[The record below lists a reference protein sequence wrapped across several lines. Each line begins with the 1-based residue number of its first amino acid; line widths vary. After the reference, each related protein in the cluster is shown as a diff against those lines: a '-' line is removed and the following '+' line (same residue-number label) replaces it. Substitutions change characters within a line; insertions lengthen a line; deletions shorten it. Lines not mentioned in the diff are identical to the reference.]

1 MKIGNINISRDWGW
15 APDYVEAMYLILQQE
30 NPDDYI
36 IATGKTI
43 SLKDFI
49 KITFDYFGL
58 NYKDFIIVDK
68 SLLRPSDILTS
79 KADNSKAK
87 NILRWEPTKDIENVI
102 KEMIEFQLKIKN

>member
-1 MKIGNINISRDWGW
+1 
-15 APDYVEAMYLILQQE
+15 MYLILQQE

-58 NYKDFIIVDK
+58 KYVIMTKWDYIATKYV
-68 SLLRPSDILTS
+68 SDIHYLQWS
-79 KADNSKAK
+79 D
-87 NILRWEPTKDIENVI
+87 
-102 KEMIEFQLKIKN
+102 